1 MSTTHDL
8 NTKACSYLVISS
20 PCASTTV
27 PPIQQEQLKP
37 MNNKR
42 HTIPYTVY
50 MIFSSL
56 QGS

>member
-27 PPIQQEQLKP
+27 PPIQQEQLKS
-37 MNNKR
+37 MNNKK
-42 HTIPYTVY
+42 TYKPIY
-50 MIFSSL
+50 SL
-56 QGS
+56 YDF